1 MSLLVPIHPLQ
12 YPSEAHDK
20 NVPLHVRQELKAR
33 CREEYTTYRE
43 QCLASHYNIAAE
55 LAKEEEDGE

>member
-33 CREEYTTYRE
+33 CLEGYTTYRE
-43 QCLASHYNIAAE
+43 QCLKQHNMMAAE
-55 LAKEEEDGE
+55 LAKGVGDGE